1 MRKRRSKFTFGSRPL
16 LYHSR
21 SQFDLSF
28 HHKTTMNAAD
38 LVPIYC
44 QEISPGD
51 TFKCDMTAVVRTTS
65 AMLKP
70 VMDNMF
76 MDVYFFW
83 CPNRLSYSRWQ
94 EVMGENKQNAWAQV
108 DDVEVPT
115 RRLTLTEN
123 STLRGTLADYFGL
136 PIESPSGT
144 FFTDVSDLPI
154 RAYALIYDEW
164 FRDENN
170 IDPMNINI
178 GDVPSGTIAQFNSA
192 EWSPQNYAG
201 KPAKIA
207 KVHDYFTSCLP
218 SPQKGGAVNIGT
230 AVLPSMTAPVGT
242 SNEGTPDSIFPADLL
257 FGLRNSGFPAVANN
271 KPLAINVQ
279 GLESYGHLQS
289 YVAADSLPLNTL
301 ANESPVPRNL
311 FTYIPETSLGSVSV
325 NDLRY
330 AFQLQKLLEKDA
342 RGGTRYAEI
351 LKEHYGVSTP
361 DSVLQRPEYLGG
373 KRIPLN
379 VYQTVQTSKTDGNNP
394 LGDLG
399 AFSLSS
405 GRAGFTKGFTEHG
418 YVIGL
423 AAIRQFHTYNQ
434 GIERFWRRKKRTD
447 FYDPVFANIGEQP
460 VFKEE
465 LFADSDNCSVNS
477 DGTRN
482 VFGYN
487 EAWADYRYRPSH
499 CTGQMRTNPFDPSAP
514 SIGDIWTFADSY
526 QGSPSLSKG
535 FIEETDMF
543 INRTLAVSSDL
554 APQFMVDMYFKNIAI
569 RELPTYSI
577 PGLIDHH

>member
-1 MRKRRSKFTFGSRPL
+1 MRKRNSKFTFGSRPL

-83 CPNRLSYSRWQ
+83 CPNRLSYDRWK
-94 EVMGENKQNAWAQV
+94 EVMGENKKNAWAQS
-108 DDVEVPT
+108 DDVLVPT
-115 RRLTLTEN
+115 RRLNLNEN
-123 STLRGTLADYFGL
+123 SDYRGTLADYFGL
-136 PIESPSGT
+136 PVTSGSGSIPLN
-144 FFTDVSDLPI
+144 VSDLPI
-154 RAYALIYDEW
+154 RDYALIYDEW

-178 GDVPSGTIAQFNSA
+178 GDVPDGTVAMFNTEA
-192 EWSPQNYAG
+192 WSPQNYAG
-201 KPAKIA
+201 RPAKIA

-218 SPQKGGAVNIGT
+218 SPQKGNPVSIGT
-230 AVLPSMTAPVGT
+230 AILPPTSAPVVTTSVFHGGNSGGLALVGGNDEALPSSVQG
-242 SNEGTPDSIFPADLL
+242 
-257 FGLRNSGFPAVANN
+257 
-271 KPLAINVQ
+271 KPLFTQYFVSPGTFARATSSDKYTYDTSV
-279 GLESYGHLQS
+279 ESFS
-289 YVAADSLPLNTL
+289 VAP
-301 ANESPVPRNL
+301 ANLWAN
-311 FTYIPETSLGSVSV
+311 IPETSLGAVSV
-325 NDLRY
+325 NELRY

-351 LKEHYGVSTP
+351 LKEHYGVTTP

-405 GRAGFTKGFTEHG
+405 GRAGYTKGFTEHG
-418 YVIGL
+418 FVIGL

-434 GIERFWRRKKRTD
+434 GLERFWRRKKRTD

-465 LFADSDNCSVNS
+465 LFVSADNSIPNS
-477 DGTRN
+477 DGSLP

-499 CTGQMRTNPFDPSAP
+499 CTGHMRPTGGTD
-514 SIGDIWTFADSY
+514 IGDIWTFADEYST
-526 QGSPSLSKG
+526 SPVLGKE
-535 FIEETDMF
+535 FIEETSAF
-543 INRTLAVSSDL
+543 IDRTLAVPQST
-554 APQFMVDMYFKNIAI
+554 APQFMVDIYFKNIAI

>member
-1 MRKRRSKFTFGSRPL
+1 MRKRKSNFVFGSRPL

-38 LVPIYC
+38 LVPIYH

-65 AMLKP
+65 AMIKP

-83 CPNRLSYSRWQ
+83 VPNRLTYSRWQ
-94 EVMGENKQNAWAQV
+94 EVMGENKQNAWAQTES
-108 DDVEVPT
+108 VEVPT
-115 RRLTLTEN
+115 RRLTLTEDAT
-123 STLRGTLADYFGL
+123 SMRGTLADYFGL

-178 GDVPSGTIAQFNSA
+178 DDVPEGTVASFNSA
-192 EWSPQNYAG
+192 SWSPQNYAG

-218 SPQKGGAVNIGT
+218 SPQKGNPVSIGT
-230 AVLPSMTAPVGT
+230 AVLPQMNLPVFASST
-242 SNEGTPDSIFPADLL
+242 PVENFNEAGIR
-257 FGLRNSGFPAVANN
+257 LRAVD
-271 KPLAINVQ
+271 
-279 GLESYGHLQS
+279 G
-289 YVAADSLPLNTL
+289 SLPVDVDRNPLY
-301 ANESPVPRNL
+301 VRNL
-311 FTYIPETSLGSVSV
+311 VYPTLVATTGAPSTALLPDIADAVPAAPSNLAARFPQTSLGSVSV

-330 AFQLQKLLEKDA
+330 AFQLQKMLEADA
-342 RGGTRYAEI
+342 RGGTRYAEL
-351 LKEHYGVSTP
+351 LKQHYSVSTP
-361 DSVLQRPEYLGG
+361 DSILQRPEYLGG
-373 KRIPLN
+373 KRLPLS
-379 VYQTVQTSKTDGNNP
+379 VFQTVQTSRTEGQQS
-394 LGDLG
+394 LGDMG

-405 GRAGFTKGFTEHG
+405 GRAGYTKGFTEHG
-418 YVIGL
+418 FVIGL
-423 AAIRQFHTYNQ
+423 AAIRQFHTYTQ
-434 GIERFWRRKKRTD
+434 GLERFWRRKKRTD
-447 FYDPVFANIGEQP
+447 FFDPIFSNIGEQP

-465 LFADSDNCSVNS
+465 VFASSDNCSLNS

-487 EAWADYRYRPSH
+487 EAWADYRYRPSR
-499 CTGQMRTNPFDPSAP
+499 CTGQMRTNPFDLASP
-514 SIGDIWTFADSY
+514 SIGDLWTFADSY
-526 QGSPSLSKG
+526 QDSPILSKQ
-535 FIEETDMF
+535 FVEETDMF
-543 INRTLAVSSDL
+543 IDRTLTVKSDL
-554 APQFMVDMYFKNIAI
+554 SPQFIVDMYFKNIAI